1 MSMSINT
8 NVASLTAQRNL
19 SKTQGALDKSL
30 QRLSSGL
37 RINSAKDDAAGLAI
51 SDRMTAQIRGLNQA
65 IRNANDGISLSQTA
79 EGALQESTD
88 ILQRM
93 RELAVQSANDTNS
106 TSDRQSLQAE
116 IIQLKAE
123 FNRIAETTQFNG
135 KNVLDG
141 TLSNASFHIGANAN
155 QVINVSIGDVRG
167 TSTGA
172 YQTASANTYGAL
184 QTNVD
189 YTAADLV
196 VLGSKGS
203 ATASIAVD
211 ASAKEAA
218 AAVNAQ
224 TVNTGV
230 TATAKT
236 TAVLSFS
243 GDDNFSFAL
252 NGKTVTG
259 SVASGDVSAVAEA
272 INAQSSTTGVTAAL
286 NAAKTEITL
295 SDHDGDDIAVTA
307 FTTVG
312 TATMDFSGE
321 TVSEAGT
328 ATAYAKGAFTLE
340 SSLGFSITDNLV
352 AFANDTA
359 ALSKVSDVDI
369 TTAVKA
375 NSAISVLDKAME
387 KIDGIRADLGAVQ
400 NRFES
405 TISNLQSVSEN
416 LSAARS
422 RILDADF
429 AAETAA
435 LTKAQILQQAGTAML
450 AQTNNMPQ
458 IVLTLLSQ

>member
-1 MSMSINT
+1 MALSINT
-8 NVASLTAQRNL
+8 NVASLNAQRNL
-19 SKTQGALDKSL
+19 GQTQGTLNRSL

-37 RINSAKDDAAGLAI
+37 RINSARDDAAGLAI
-51 SDRMTAQIRGLNQA
+51 SDRMTSQIRGLNQA

-79 EGALQESTD
+79 EGALQESTN

-93 RELAVQSANDTNS
+93 RELAIQAANDTNS

-135 KNVLDG
+135 KNILDG

-155 QVINVSIGDVRG
+155 QVISVSIGDVRG
-167 TSTGA
+167 ASTGA
-172 YQTASANTYGAL
+172 FQTASTQAQGAL
-184 QTNVD
+184 QADVA
-189 YTAADLV
+189 YAAADLV

-203 ATASIAVD
+203 ATASIATT
-211 ASAKEAA
+211 ASAKQAA

-230 TATAKT
+230 TATART
-236 TAVLSFS
+236 TVDVSFS
-243 GDDNFSFAL
+243 ADDNYSFAI

-259 SVASGDVSAVAEA
+259 TVSGGDLSAVAEA
-272 INAQSSTTGVTAAL
+272 INAQSATTGVTAAM
-286 NAAKTEITL
+286 NDAKTQITL
-295 SDHDGDDIAVTA
+295 TDHDGDDIVVTA
-307 FTTVG
+307 FASVG
-312 TATMDFSGE
+312 AGTMTFG
-321 TVSEAGT
+321 SEAGVT
-328 ATAYAKGAFTLE
+328 DAGTAYAKGAFTLE
-340 SSLGFSITDNLV
+340 SSLGFSITDNLT
-352 AFANDTA
+352 AFASDTA

-369 TTAVKA
+369 TTATKA
-375 NSAISVLDKAME
+375 NSALSVVDKAIE

-435 LTKAQILQQAGTAML
+435 LTKSQILQQAGTAML
-450 AQTNNMPQ
+450 AQANQLPQ
-458 IVLTLLSQ
+458 VVLSLLQ

>member
-1 MSMSINT
+1 M
-8 NVASLTAQRNL
+8 
-19 SKTQGALDKSL
+19 
-30 QRLSSGL
+30 SSGL

-93 RELAVQSANDTNS
+93 RELAVQAANDTNS

-172 YQTASANTYGAL
+172 YQTASANTYGAV
-184 QTNVD
+184 QGDVD
-189 YTAADLV
+189 YAGADLV
-196 VLGSKGS
+196 ILGSKGS

-211 ASAKEAA
+211 ASAKAAA

-230 TATAKT
+230 TATART
-236 TAVLSFS
+236 SAVLTFA

-252 NGKTVTG
+252 NGETVTG
-259 SVASGDVSAVAEA
+259 SVASGDVTAVAEA
-272 INAQSSTTGVTAAL
+272 INAQSATTGVTAAM
-286 NAAKTEITL
+286 NAAKTAITL
-295 SDHDGDDIAVTA
+295 TDHDGDDIAVTA
-307 FTTVG
+307 FTAVG
-312 TATMDFSGE
+312 GATMDFSGE
-321 TVSEAGT
+321 TVDGAGT
-328 ATAYAKGAFTLE
+328 DTAYAKGAFTLE
-340 SSLGFSITDNLV
+340 SSLGFSVDDSTVGGID

-359 ALSKVSDVDI
+359 SLNAVSAVDI
-369 TTAVKA
+369 TTGANA